1 MWSSADVRSRALDFL
16 RGTGSDAPVPVA
28 ASLAAGLAVIVAAAA
43 APPSAVAQE
52 VSEEAARIHEEAIV
66 VDGHNDLPWR
76 IRNEA
81 ALEIDPLTLD
91 RRNEE
96 GHTDI
101 PRLEEGGIDVQWWSV
116 YVDPEIH
123 GPEATAV
130 QLEEIDVAKR
140 LCRTFPELEMAYTPD
155 DVDRITGDGRTACL
169 LGMEGG
175 HVISNSIPVLRQLYE
190 AGARYLTLTHF
201 RTLSWADAAGDV
213 THGGLTHFGEEV
225 VREMNRLGMVVDLS
239 HVSDQTMTD
248 ALRVSE
254 APVIFSHS
262 GARALADHP
271 RNVPDRVL
279 RRLEENGG
287 VVMVIF
293 YPGYLVP
300 DADTLSSDYLSANS
314 DVGTIADHIDHV
326 VEVAGIDHVGL
337 GSDFDGVSYLPRG
350 MKDVS
355 DLPNLTQELL
365 DRGYTEEEIGKILG
379 GNAMRVFRETH
390 ETAQRLQE
398 ERSPSTARLPHYD
411 VVPRDTA
418 DGG

>member
-1 MWSSADVRSRALDFL
+1 MLSSADVRSRVPELV
-16 RGTGSDAPVPVA
+16 RGPDSDSWVRVA
-28 ASLAAGLAVIVAAAA
+28 ASLAAGLALIVAGPASTA
-43 APPSAVAQE
+43 SAQE

-76 IRNEA
+76 IRGEA
-81 ALEIDPLTLD
+81 ALEIEPLRLD
-91 RRNEE
+91 QRNEE

-101 PRLEEGGIDVQWWSV
+101 PRMQEGGVDVQWWSV
-116 YVDPEIH
+116 YVDPDIH

-130 QLEEIDVAKR
+130 QLEEIDVTKR
-140 LCRTFPELEMAYTPD
+140 LCRRYPELEMAYTPD
-155 DVDRITGDGRTACL
+155 DVDRITEAGRTACL

-213 THGGLTHFGEEV
+213 THGGLTPFGEEV

-239 HVSDQTMTD
+239 HVSDQTMMD

-262 GARALADHP
+262 GARAVADHP

-279 RRLEENGG
+279 RRLDENGG

-300 DADTLSSDYLSANS
+300 GADTLSSDYLSENS

-326 VEVAGIDHVGL
+326 VEVAGVDHVGL

-355 DLPNLTQELL
+355 DLPNLTQELM
-365 DRGYTEEEIGKILG
+365 DRGYTEEEIRKILG

-390 ETAQRLQE
+390 ETAQRLQR
-398 ERSPSTARLPHYD
+398 ERSPSAARLPHYD
-411 VVPRDTA
+411 VVPEDSA
-418 DGG
+418 GDGG

>member
-1 MWSSADVRSRALDFL
+1 MLSSADFRSRVPDLV
-16 RGTGSDAPVPVA
+16 RGPDSDSWVRVA
-28 ASLAAGLAVIVAAAA
+28 ASLAAGLALIVASPASTA
-43 APPSAVAQE
+43 SAQE

-76 IRNEA
+76 IRGEA
-81 ALEIDPLTLD
+81 ALEIEPLRLD
-91 RRNEE
+91 QRNEE

-101 PRLEEGGIDVQWWSV
+101 PRMQEGGLDVQWWSV
-116 YVDPEIH
+116 YVDPDIH

-140 LCRTFPELEMAYTPD
+140 LCRTYPELEMAYTPD
-155 DVDRITGDGRTACL
+155 DVDRITEAGRTACL

-213 THGGLTHFGEEV
+213 THGGLTQFGEEV

-262 GARALADHP
+262 GARAVADHP

-279 RRLEENGG
+279 RRLDENGG

-300 DADTLSSDYLSANS
+300 GADTLSSDYLSENS

-326 VEVAGIDHVGL
+326 VEVAGVDHVGL
-337 GSDFDGVSYLPRG
+337 GSDFDGVSYLPQG

-355 DLPNLTQELL
+355 DLPNLTQELM
-365 DRGYTEEEIGKILG
+365 DRGYTEKEIRKILG

-390 ETAQRLQE
+390 ETAQRLQG

-411 VVPRDTA
+411 VVPEDSA
-418 DGG
+418 GDGG

>member
-1 MWSSADVRSRALDFL
+1 MTRFAERGSSDPRTSTLLGRGPAALATAVL
-16 RGTGSDAPVPVA
+16 ALL
-28 ASLAAGLAVIVAAAA
+28 LAAPALQ
-43 APPSAVAQE
+43 AQE
-52 VSEEAARIHEEAIV
+52 VSEEAQRIHEEATV

-76 IRNEA
+76 IRSEA
-81 ALEIDPLTLD
+81 GLEIGPLTLD
-91 RRNEE
+91 QRNEE
-96 GHTDI
+96 GHTDL
-101 PRLEEGGIDVQWWSV
+101 PRLEEGGIDVQWWST
-116 YVDPEIH
+116 YVDPDIH

-130 QLEEIDVAKR
+130 ELEQIDVTKR
-140 LCRTFPELEMAYTPD
+140 LCRTYPQLEMAYTPS
-155 DVDRITGDGRTACL
+155 DVRRINDAGRTACL
-169 LGMEGG
+169 IGIEGG
-175 HVISNSIPVLRQLYE
+175 HIISNSIPVLRQLYE

-201 RTLSWADAAGDV
+201 RSLSWADAAGDV
-213 THGGLTHFGEEV
+213 IHGGLTEFGEEV

-239 HVSDQTMTD
+239 HVSDQTMSD

-271 RNVPDRVL
+271 RNVPDRIL
-279 RRLEENGG
+279 RRLDENGG

-300 DADTLSSDYLSANS
+300 GADTLSTEYLEQHT
-314 DVGTIADHIDHV
+314 DVGTIADHIDHI

-365 DRGYTEEEIGKILG
+365 DRGYTEEEIRKILG
-379 GNAMRVFRETH
+379 GNAMRVFREAH
-390 ETAQRLQE
+390 RVGQRLQE
-398 ERSPSTARLPHYD
+398 ERDPAAARLPHYD
-411 VVPRDTA
+411 IVPGDTA
-418 DGG
+418 GGG

>member
-1 MWSSADVRSRALDFL
+1 MPTSADVRSRALDL
-16 RGTGSDAPVPVA
+16 VRGPGSDSRLPVVV
-28 ASLAAGLAVIVAAAA
+28 SLAAGLALILAGPAATA
-43 APPSAVAQE
+43 SAQE

-76 IRNEA
+76 IRGEA
-81 ALEIDPLTLD
+81 ALEIEHLRLD
-91 RRNEE
+91 QRNEE

-116 YVDPEIH
+116 YVDAETR

-140 LCRTFPELEMAYTPD
+140 LCRKYPELEMAYTPD
-155 DVDRITGDGRTACL
+155 DVDRITEAGRTACL

-213 THGGLTHFGEEV
+213 THGGLTEFGEEV

-239 HVSDQTMTD
+239 HVSDQTMHD
-248 ALRVSE
+248 ALDVSE
-254 APVIFSHS
+254 APVVFSHS

-271 RNVPDRVL
+271 RNVPDDVL

-293 YPGYLVP
+293 YPAYLVP
-300 DADTLSSDYLSANS
+300 GADTLSSDYLAENT
-314 DVGTIADHIDHV
+314 DVGTVADHIDHV

-350 MKDVS
+350 LKDVS
-355 DLPNLTQELL
+355 EMPNLTQELL
-365 DRGYTEEEIGKILG
+365 DRGYTEEEIRKILG

-411 VVPRDTA
+411 VVPEDSSD

>member
-1 MWSSADVRSRALDFL
+1 MPSFADLRSRALAVL
-16 RGTGSDAPVPVA
+16 PAALALVVA
-28 ASLAAGLAVIVAAAA
+28 SA
-43 APPSAVAQE
+43 APASAQE

-76 IRNEA
+76 IRGEA
-81 ALEIDPLTLD
+81 ALEIDPLRLD
-91 RRNEE
+91 QRNEE
-96 GHTDI
+96 GHTDL
-101 PRLEEGGIDVQWWSV
+101 PRMEEGGLDVQWWSV
-116 YVDPEIH
+116 YVDAETR

-130 QLEEIDVAKR
+130 QLEEIDVTKR
-140 LCRTFPELEMAYTPD
+140 LCRKYPQLEMAYTPD
-155 DVDRITGDGRTACL
+155 DVDRITEDGRTACL
-169 LGMEGG
+169 IGMEGG

-213 THGGLTHFGEEV
+213 THGGLTPFGKEV

-239 HVSDQTMTD
+239 HVSDQTMMD
-248 ALRVSE
+248 ALDVSE
-254 APVIFSHS
+254 APVVFSHS

-300 DADTLSSDYLSANS
+300 GADTLSSDYLAENT

-337 GSDFDGVSYLPRG
+337 GSDFDGVSYLPQG

-365 DRGYTEEEIGKILG
+365 DRGYTEEEIRKILG

-390 ETAQRLQE
+390 DTAQRLQQ
-398 ERSPSTARLPHYD
+398 ERAPSTARLPHYD
-411 VVPRDTA
+411 VAPEDTA
-418 DGG
+418 GDGGG